1 MIEDFIN
8 RGFESGNK
16 NEMFV
21 SLIKQY
27 EACDSNKSFKLN
39 NFIIVLIRCG
49 SLKLKLNNQIKTYNA
64 QDLISIPK
72 NTICNILNMDELLQM
87 YMITFSSYYFFRDN
101 LVVQQKFFFYF
112 FSTKNSPSVSLN
124 STEFK
129 LMLQL
134 FKLIELKKKN
144 VIVSD
149 SQNEL
154 MQYSMTFF
162 FQELQIIYSKYL
174 NNIPFCKTRKE
185 LLVLQFRNQIS
196 IHCREQ
202 HSVQFFADTLCIT
215 PGYLNKI
222 VKQITDKTA
231 KDLICE
237 GLLIEAK
244 ILLKN
249 SQITIFNIADELE
262 FNNYSSFS
270 TFFKRH
276 TSLSPSE
283 YRLQLNPH

>member
-1 MIEDFIN
+1 MIKNFIN
-8 RGFESGNK
+8 SSFESDEKGL
-16 NEMFV
+16 FV
-21 SLIKQY
+21 SFIKEY
-27 EACDSNKSFKLN
+27 DAWEVDLSFKTS
-39 NFIIVLIRCG
+39 NFTMLLIQSG
-49 SLKLKLNNQIKTYNA
+49 NLKLQLNNQI
-64 QDLISIPK
+64 QLLSPHDLVYIPK
-72 NTICNILNMDELLQM
+72 NTLCSIIERNELLQVCI
-87 YMITFSSYYFFRDN
+87 MITQQISFSSSFSAKYY
-101 LVVQQKFFFYF
+101 
-112 FSTKNSPSVSLN
+112 PSITLN
-124 STEFK
+124 TFDFK
-129 LMLQL
+129 LVLQL
-134 FKLIELKKKN
+134 FKLVDLKNKN
-144 VIVSD
+144 VTYCID
-149 SQNEL
+149 NNEL
-154 MQYSMTFF
+154 MKHSFNLFLY
-162 FQELQIIYSKYL
+162 EIKIIYNRYR
-174 NNIPFCKTRKE
+174 NNGVLGITRKE
-185 LLVLQFRNQIS
+185 ILVAQFINYIVL
-196 IHCREQ
+196 HCKER
-202 HSVQFFADTLCIT
+202 HSVQFFADALCVT